1 MVKARLSL
9 CSINGGEI
17 DRAERLLSRELAG
30 SQDFIYAHAVDTL
43 ENKNSVAT
51 ALLLVPVASE
61 SRIEQR

>member
-1 MVKARLSL
+1 
-9 CSINGGEI
+9 
-17 DRAERLLSRELAG
+17 RAERLLSRELAG

-43 ENKNSVAT
+43 ENKISVAT